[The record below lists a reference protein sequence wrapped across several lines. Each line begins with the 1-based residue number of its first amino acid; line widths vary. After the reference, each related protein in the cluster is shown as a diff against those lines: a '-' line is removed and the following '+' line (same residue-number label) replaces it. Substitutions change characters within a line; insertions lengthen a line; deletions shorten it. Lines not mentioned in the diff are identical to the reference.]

1 MAIPAKKTAKPAAK
15 TEVKKA
21 VKPTAKPAPVVA
33 SKAPAKVV
41 GSARCAVS
49 AEVER
54 PFLRFYHS
62 SDLQARTHA
71 VLSALEAA
79 PELDGHGDALADLV
93 AELTEAGMNDY
104 YLRALKS
111 AKVGF
116 VVEQSARLAMSGA
129 VKLISSVSRRF
140 IVRMDS
146 DQLLVVADHIRKLAR

>member
-1 MAIPAKKTAKPAAK
+1 MVTSAKTTAKPAAK

-21 VKPTAKPAPVVA
+21 AKPTKPAPVAA
-33 SKAPAKVV
+33 SKTPAKVA
-41 GSARCAVS
+41 GSARCVVP
-49 AEVER
+49 AEVEK

-111 AKVGF
+111 ARVGF

-129 VKLISSVSRRF
+129 VKLISSVSRKF

-146 DQLLVVADHIRKLAR
+146 DQLLVVAEHIRKLAR

>member
-1 MAIPAKKTAKPAAK
+1 MVTPAKATAKPAVK
-15 TEVKKA
+15 TGVKKA
-21 VKPTAKPAPVVA
+21 AKPAPVAV
-33 SKAPAKVV
+33 SKTPAKVA
-41 GSARCAVS
+41 GSARRVVP
-49 AEVER
+49 AEVEK

-116 VVEQSARLAMSGA
+116 VAEQSARLAMSGA
-129 VKLISSVSRRF
+129 VKLISSVSRKF

-146 DQLLVVADHIRKLAR
+146 DQLLVVAEHIRKLAR

>member
-1 MAIPAKKTAKPAAK
+1 MVTSAKTTAKPAAK

-21 VKPTAKPAPVVA
+21 AKPANAAPVAA
-33 SKAPAKVV
+33 SKTPAKVA
-41 GSARCAVS
+41 GSAKRVVP
-49 AEVER
+49 AEVEK

-116 VVEQSARLAMSGA
+116 VAEQSARLAMSGA
-129 VKLISSVSRRF
+129 VKLISSVSRKF

-146 DQLLVVADHIRKLAR
+146 AQLLVVAEHIRKLAR

>member
-1 MAIPAKKTAKPAAK
+1 MVTPAKTTAKPPVK
-15 TEVKKA
+15 TGVKKA
-21 VKPTAKPAPVVA
+21 AKPAPVAV
-33 SKAPAKVV
+33 SRTPAKVA
-41 GSARCAVS
+41 GSARRVVP
-49 AEVER
+49 AEEEK

-62 SDLQARTHA
+62 SDLQAKTHA

-116 VVEQSARLAMSGA
+116 VAEQSARLAMSGA
-129 VKLISSVSRRF
+129 VKLISSVSRKF

-146 DQLLVVADHIRKLAR
+146 DQLLVVAEHIRKLAR

>member
-1 MAIPAKKTAKPAAK
+1 MVTSAKTAAKPAAK
-15 TEVKKA
+15 TKVKRA
-21 VKPTAKPAPVVA
+21 ATSAKPAPVAA
-33 SKAPAKVV
+33 SKLPAKVS
-41 GSARCAVS
+41 GSATRVVS
-49 AEVER
+49 AEVEK

>member
-1 MAIPAKKTAKPAAK
+1 MVTSAKTAAKQAAK

-21 VKPTAKPAPVVA
+21 AKPAKPAPVA
-33 SKAPAKVV
+33 GSRKTAKVT
-41 GSARCAVS
+41 GSARRVVP
-49 AEVER
+49 AEVEK

-129 VKLISSVSRRF
+129 VKLISSVSRKF
-140 IVRMDS
+140 IVRMDR
-146 DQLLVVADHIRKLAR
+146 DQLLVVAEHIRKLAR